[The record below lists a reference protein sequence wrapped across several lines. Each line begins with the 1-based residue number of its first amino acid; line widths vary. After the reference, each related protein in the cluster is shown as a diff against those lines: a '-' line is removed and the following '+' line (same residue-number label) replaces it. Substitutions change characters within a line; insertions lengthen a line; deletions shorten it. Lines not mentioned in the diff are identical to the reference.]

1 MQKQISRWR
10 RELSI
15 IAETGTG
22 SDNGKLNR
30 KTRKIFFKNIVTNA
44 REVAQLTETLK
55 QKVQAKAQRIR
66 RYEKRETQYSQN
78 KMFKKTLKN
87 FTETWA

>member
-1 MQKQISRWR
+1 M
-10 RELSI
+10 EMF
-15 IAETGTG
+15 
-22 SDNGKLNR
+22 NR
-30 KTRKIFFKNIVTNA
+30 KKRKIFQKYRVTNA
-44 REVAQLTETLK
+44 REVAQFTETLK

-78 KMFKKTLKN
+78 KMFKEDQKN